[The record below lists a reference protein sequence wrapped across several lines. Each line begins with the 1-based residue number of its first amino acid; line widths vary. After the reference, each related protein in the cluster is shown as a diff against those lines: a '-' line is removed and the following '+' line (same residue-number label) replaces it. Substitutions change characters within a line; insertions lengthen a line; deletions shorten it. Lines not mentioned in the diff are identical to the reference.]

1 MAETTITRFD
11 QVRHGQKLTYIN
23 DRRTQLVITNPKENS
38 RSSFRANYV
47 FFGEYKYLNTPVI
60 ASGLFDYGVWE
71 ITGGNKQKEFT
82 DEEYES
88 LLV

>member
-1 MAETTITRFD
+1 MAEVIRSFP
-11 QVRHGQKLTYIN
+11 QVKSGLRLTYIH
-23 DRRTQLVITNPKENS
+23 DRRNQLIVTDPKENS
-38 RSSFRANYV
+38 RYSFRANYV